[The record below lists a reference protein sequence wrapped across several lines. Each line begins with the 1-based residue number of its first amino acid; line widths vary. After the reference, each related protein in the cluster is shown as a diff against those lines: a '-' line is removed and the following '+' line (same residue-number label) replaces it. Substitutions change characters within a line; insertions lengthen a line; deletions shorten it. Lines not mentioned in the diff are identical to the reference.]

1 MSKRAGHRWEAKEVL
16 ILHARTELKKS
27 AIGDCN
33 SLAGLPLVEY
43 GTPLEPCK
51 KAIGHLSINR
61 ISVQGELF

>member
-1 MSKRAGHRWEAKEVL
+1 VSKCAGHRWEAKEIL
-16 ILHARTELKKS
+16 ILHTRTELKKS

-51 KAIGHLSINR
+51 KAIRHLSINR